1 MSITADPETWIGS
14 TLTDPKSHRL
24 GTIEGIYAEEPA
36 GEPLWMLVRSGR
48 FTRRHSFV
56 PLVDARP
63 LGSVVVTEYRRPQID
78 SAPRIDPHDDLLD
91 HQVRELYRHYGL
103 RDDVPLDAACRWH
116 IDDAVAR
123 ILPYCS

>member
-1 MSITADPETWIGS
+1 MAVTTDPETWIGT

-24 GTIEGIYAEEPA
+24 GTIEGIYAEEPT
-36 GEPLWMLVRSGR
+36 GEPLWMLVRSG
-48 FTRRHSFV
+48 TLHRRHSFV

-63 LGSVVVTEYRRPQID
+63 LGGVIVTEYRRPQIGG
-78 SAPRIDPHDDLLD
+78 APRIDPQEDLPA

-103 RDDVPLDAACRWH
+103 RDDVPLDAASRWH

-123 ILPYCS
+123 ILPYVQ